1 MSTSRR
7 STTATPRRAIST
19 GSLQQTPF
27 IKLTVT
33 TPPLTSITGSV
44 GEHIKHFTIGVF
56 VLGIC
61 FFTCMHILMS
71 MGIDYRSP
79 SFLFALPQSRNFSDT
94 VLGLPTCRHHL
105 ESSGYGISA
114 LQRLSAIH
122 GRDDVQ
128 LKRDDSI
135 VRNLRFYYD
144 SDDLRQ
150 QGQTTDMNSSS
161 CAKVSR
167 LIDAGVCISGKAVVS
182 VNGLRGRTSSYGDAT
197 DKGVLR
203 CLPSLVIAGTMK
215 SGTGVLMRWLNTH
228 PQLQSGMGE
237 DGGNEIHFFSDNT
250 ATDTPQQSAHGSS
263 NSNSYTGS
271 CDWQQY
277 ARRFPNFGL
286 HSISDDLTSSSSS
299 SSSTAPIAAA
309 APTLLSRARQVYTFD
324 KSPDYIR
331 SPEKVISNVLLGLR
345 VPPSSVFLYLLSHF
359 NFLITPKI
367 PPTLR
372 LVSCVV
378 CTRCCRV
385 RDWWCCCGTRCVG
398 S

>member
-33 TPPLTSITGSV
+33 TTSPSSIGSLA
-44 GEHIKHFTIGVF
+44 EHIKHFTIGVL
-56 VLGIC
+56 VLGISL
-61 FFTCMHILMS
+61 FTCMHILMS

-79 SFLFALPQSRNFSDT
+79 SFLFALPHSTNFSDT
-94 VLGLPTCRHHL
+94 ALGLPMCRHHL
-105 ESSGYGISA
+105 ESNGYGISTM
-114 LQRLSAIH
+114 QRLTAMH
-122 GRDDVQ
+122 GRDDVR
-128 LKRDDSI
+128 LKRGGSI
-135 VRNLRFYYD
+135 VRNLRFYHD

-150 QGQTTDMNSSS
+150 SGQTTDINSSS
-161 CAKVSR
+161 CAAVSR
-167 LIDAGVCISGKAVVS
+167 LIDAGVCISGTAVVS
-182 VNGLRGRTSSYGDAT
+182 INSLRGRTNSDEIA

-228 PQLQSGMGE
+228 PQLQSGVGE
-237 DGGNEIHFFSDNT
+237 DGGNEIHFFSDNPA
-250 ATDTPQQSAHGSS
+250 ATVSVKSQSSSGMALNMPVLQLAHSRS
-263 NSNSYTGS
+263 ISNSYTGS

-286 HSISDDLTSSSSS
+286 QSSSSDSRS
-299 SSSTAPIAAA
+299 SSSTTPSVAA
-309 APTLLSRARQVYTFD
+309 APILLSRARQVYTFD

-331 SPEKVISNVLLGLR
+331 SPDKVIMTN
-345 VPPSSVFLYLLSHF
+345 
-359 NFLITPKI
+359 TATK
-367 PPTLR
+367 
-372 LVSCVV
+372 LVH
-378 CTRCCRV
+378 
-385 RDWWCCCGTRCVG
+385 G